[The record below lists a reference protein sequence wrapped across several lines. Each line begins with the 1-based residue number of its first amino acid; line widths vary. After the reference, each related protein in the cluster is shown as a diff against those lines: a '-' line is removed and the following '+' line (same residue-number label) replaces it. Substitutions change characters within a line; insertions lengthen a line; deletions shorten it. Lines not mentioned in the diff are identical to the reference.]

1 MIYTKRTYIHLYTF
15 GAQKLRSSTKWHIRK
30 SLLPTDLILQVHRDA
45 SLTQERL
52 GPKSMSQLGSTSQFL
67 GWKIQYGWKLK
78 PCGKVY
84 IPRASIKQWK
94 EDIYDGM
101 WQFVGPGSQH
111 LWNDMWSWKTVD
123 SEGSAMEYPD
133 KYVASSLV
141 FNPANFECHDFFVI
155 FSAYR
160 TPELWKLP
168 VLMSHPTAR
177 WGPPCHQRAHLMG
190 SKVQVPYSNIS
201 GWFLVLGNIGEK

>member
-78 PCGKVY
+78 PCGKSLHTQGINQAVE
-84 IPRASIKQWK
+84 R
-94 EDIYDGM
+94 G
-101 WQFVGPGSQH
+101 H
-111 LWNDMWSWKTVD
+111 LWWD
-123 SEGSAMEYPD
+123 
-133 KYVASSLV
+133 VAICWARVTTPLEWHVILKNRWFRGLCNGVPRQICCEFPSIQPCKFWVSRFL
-141 FNPANFECHDFFVI
+141 CDFFD
-155 FSAYR
+155 
-160 TPELWKLP
+160 L
-168 VLMSHPTAR
+168 
-177 WGPPCHQRAHLMG
+177 
-190 SKVQVPYSNIS
+190 
-201 GWFLVLGNIGEK
+201 